1 MFNSVAAAQGCIQV
15 SDLNSLRPSDA
26 YMRQWINQH
35 WFRQWLVAW
44 PAPSH
49 YLNQCWDIVNW
60 TLRNKLQW
68 NFNRNQFIFI
78 QENALETIVCETA
91 SIPSRPQ
98 WVKGEIPLNISKKG
112 RCVHWKGVIQY
123 KCHVRLCQIWKDLP
137 PFFPKFGGQVVNM
150 GGTPIGH
157 IRNNP
162 VARCILCS

>member
-1 MFNSVAAAQGCIQV
+1 MQIFVRKHSNSCTPGSNVFNSVAAAQGCIQV

-49 YLNQCWDIVNW
+49 YLNQCWDFVNW

-98 WVKGEIPLNISKKG
+98 WVKGEIPSISPKRGDVSTEKG
-112 RCVHWKGVIQY
+112 YSIQMPC
-123 KCHVRLCQIWKDLP
+123 KTLSNMEGSASILSQIW
-137 PFFPKFGGQVVNM
+137 G
-150 GGTPIGH
+150 
-157 IRNNP
+157 
-162 VARCILCS
+162 ASC